1 MIYIYRE
8 ICIYIYIYIYIDV
21 YILYIHMYDLGEL
34 WKEFR
39 KELSEELLKEFQNK
53 SRTEAFQNEV

>member
-1 MIYIYRE
+1 
-8 ICIYIYIYIYIDV
+8 
-21 YILYIHMYDLGEL
+21 MYDLGEL

-53 SRTEAFQNEV
+53 LRTEAFQNEVVWPEFSNEGPF